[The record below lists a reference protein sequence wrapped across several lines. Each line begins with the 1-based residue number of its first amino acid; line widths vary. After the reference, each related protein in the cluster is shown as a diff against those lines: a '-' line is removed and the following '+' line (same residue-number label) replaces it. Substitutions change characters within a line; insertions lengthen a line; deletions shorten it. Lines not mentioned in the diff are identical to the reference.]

1 MASAPRVLLHNWH
14 LKLAA
19 LGLSILLWAL
29 VQTEPLSQE
38 TFAAVPIT
46 VEVLD
51 SSWTTVGPSRPATVD
66 LRLGGP
72 AREIIRLA
80 RDGATLRVPV
90 SAVGSR
96 DTVIALQR
104 EWVDLGQRAGVNVES
119 MSPLTIEVSFEQ
131 AMTRSVRLW
140 TPLHGRLPATLALSS
155 PLAISPT
162 MVDVRG
168 PQGRVGE
175 LDSIPLQP
183 LDLEGVRESGAFELA
198 VDTSGLGGAT
208 VRPASVMVGVRV
220 EPVVERV
227 LEAVEVQAN
236 APTGSPRAAVM
247 PSTVRLRIEGA
258 SSLVTAIDLSLVRIV
273 VSPEALRD
281 LAPGETRRV
290 VLTVEGVPPLV
301 AAYPE
306 TDAVTARLASGPA
319 GGGGGR

>member
-38 TFAAVPIT
+38 TFAAVPVV

-51 SSWTTVGPSRPATVD
+51 SSWTTARAPTPATVD

-80 RDGATLRVPV
+80 RDGAVLRVPV
-90 SAVGSR
+90 SSVGSR

-104 EWVDLGQRAGVNVES
+104 EWVDLGQRAGVTVES
-119 MSPLTIEVSFEQ
+119 LSPLTIEVGFEP
-131 AMTRSVRLW
+131 ATTRSVRVW
-140 TPLHGRLPATLALSS
+140 TPVRGRLPESLALSS

-162 MVDVRG
+162 TVDVRG
-168 PQGRVGE
+168 PLGQVRD
-175 LDSIPLQP
+175 LDSIPLVS
-183 LDLEGVRESGAFELA
+183 LDLDGVRESGSFELA
-198 VDTSGLGGAT
+198 IDTAGLGGAT

-220 EPVVERV
+220 EPIVERM
-227 LEAVEVQAN
+227 LEAVAVRAE
-236 APTGSPRAAVM
+236 APAGEPRAVVTPA
-247 PSTVRLRIEGA
+247 TVQLRLEGA
-258 SSLVTAIDLSLVRIV
+258 STLVTGIDLSLVRIV
-273 VSPEALRD
+273 VRPEALRD
-281 LAPGETRRV
+281 LATGETRRV
-290 VLTVEGVPPLV
+290 PLAVEGVPPLV

-306 TDAVTARLASGPA
+306 VDAVTARRAGGAP
-319 GGGGGR
+319 GGGGGL